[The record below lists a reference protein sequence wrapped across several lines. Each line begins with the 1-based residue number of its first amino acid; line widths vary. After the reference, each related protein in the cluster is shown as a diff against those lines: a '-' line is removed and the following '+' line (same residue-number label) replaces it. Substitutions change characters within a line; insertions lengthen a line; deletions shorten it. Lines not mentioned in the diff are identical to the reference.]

1 MWIRFIGDAYR
12 CRSKNDLQ
20 CMRIVKVRSMLYRE
34 SFRYYVNGNHVL
46 FGAGILRMTLGR
58 CRYLGSFLSKLL
70 YPVVKGADSNA
81 VLAAPVNICHATGP
95 AFIDKFQ
102 LFFFWNSGFSGVC
115 HDVVLHNCS
124 CCSKIV

>member
-1 MWIRFIGDAYR
+1 MVSVRGWIVV
-12 CRSKNDLQ
+12 LQ
-20 CMRIVKVRSMLYRE
+20 WKV
-34 SFRYYVNGNHVL
+34 FRYDINGNHIL
-46 FGAGILRMTLGR
+46 SGTGMLRMTIGR

-102 LFFFWNSGFSGVC
+102 LFFLETRDFLVFAMMLSSII
-115 HDVVLHNCS
+115 VVVVV
-124 CCSKIV
+124 K

>member
-1 MWIRFIGDAYR
+1 MYEACQGTEYAVPGSVPVLCQWEPRPVWVGD
-12 CRSKNDLQ
+12 SQNDH
-20 CMRIVKVRSMLYRE
+20 R
-34 SFRYYVNGNHVL
+34 
-46 FGAGILRMTLGR
+46 R

-81 VLAAPVNICHATGP
+81 VLAAPVSICHATDP

>member
-1 MWIRFIGDAYR
+1 
-12 CRSKNDLQ
+12 
-20 CMRIVKVRSMLYRE
+20 MRIVKVRSMLYRE
-34 SFRYYVNGNHVL
+34 AFRYYVNGNHVL
-46 FGAGILRMTLGR
+46 FGAGILRMTIGR
-58 CRYLGSFLSKLL
+58 CRYLGSFFSKLL

-81 VLAAPVNICHATGP
+81 VLAAPVNVCHATGP

-102 LFFFWNSGFSGVC
+102 LFFLWNSRFSGVC

>member
-1 MWIRFIGDAYR
+1 MYEDCQGTEYAVPGSVPVLCQWEPRPVWGGD
-12 CRSKNDLQ
+12 SQNDHRQ
-20 CMRIVKVRSMLYRE
+20 
-34 SFRYYVNGNHVL
+34 
-46 FGAGILRMTLGR
+46 
-58 CRYLGSFLSKLL
+58 LL

-81 VLAAPVNICHATGP
+81 VLAAPVNVCHATGP

-102 LFFFWNSGFSGVC
+102 LFFLWNSRFSGVC